1 MPASQYILVDEI
13 AGEAASEITTSAT
26 VAPEVKVI
34 QEAAKADKT
43 LIPKLSRAEK
53 QTAGILRFLDQNGS
67 LVRSIAVQ
75 QGEMTQREA
84 DEQTKR
90 IQAAT
95 LGQLARMAYRQY
107 AYTKY
112 MQDVRAKLAQA
123 EAEMAVLDAAAE
135 EAEA

>member
-1 MPASQYILVDEI
+1 MPASQYIIFDEI
-13 AGEAASEITTSAT
+13 AGEAASEITPSAT
-26 VAPEVKVI
+26 VAPEVKVV
-34 QEAAKADKT
+34 QEAAKADKI